1 MFPQAITLR
10 LTFLLAT
17 VCLTHE
23 TGKQDNSWDLTLV
36 SSQFATNYRETHTI
50 IVFKERSPTVNDE
63 ILSKEQRILRVLRKV
78 LASIVKDATPAAGQ
92 PHPLKQSTIFD
103 IRDLF
108 GLISEREAELADQ
121 AKPDR
126 NEKPFYTD
134 EPNKSNVIKM
144 PKSGKK
150 TKPEGE

>member
-1 MFPQAITLR
+1 
-10 LTFLLAT
+10 
-17 VCLTHE
+17 
-23 TGKQDNSWDLTLV
+23 
-36 SSQFATNYRETHTI
+36 
-50 IVFKERSPTVNDE
+50 VNDE

-78 LASIVKDATPAAGQ
+78 LSSIVKDATPAAGQ
-92 PHPLKQSTIFD
+92 PHPLKESTIYD

-121 AKPDR
+121 AKPGR

-150 TKPEGE
+150 TKPENE